1 MGVKINNSKQSR
13 RDKII
18 TKDYP
23 IEYIEEMKALYEKTF
38 VLNADGKVMPKD
50 VNVGDL
56 LLLTDIESY
65 NKDTDDLLV
74 LCNNFIDVYIKLSKE
89 NAFFNVVGITK
100 EDFINIITNDESR
113 KYFLSNNKIY
123 VYIES
128 NKYDVS
134 GSLTKGFQNALIKE
148 FFNQLKNP
156 SVAYTAKI
164 VGKNKGGYIV
174 DIMGVNAFMPGGL
187 ASANKILDFDS
198 LIGTEKMVMIEN
210 YVRNDN
216 DGSGIFVVSNKKY
229 IQHILPDEVEKLDLT
244 KEYVGIVT
252 GVNDNGIFVEID
264 DIFTGYLYYANM
276 SNDTKIDFNKKNI
289 KSGDTIIVNI
299 QYVNKNY
306 NLVLTQINKNDI

>member
-1 MGVKINNSKQSR
+1 
-13 RDKII
+13 
-18 TKDYP
+18 
-23 IEYIEEMKALYEKTF
+23 
-38 VLNADGKVMPKD
+38 
-50 VNVGDL
+50 
-56 LLLTDIESY
+56 
-65 NKDTDDLLV
+65 
-74 LCNNFIDVYIKLSKE
+74 
-89 NAFFNVVGITK
+89 
-100 EDFINIITNDESR
+100 
-113 KYFLSNNKIY
+113 
-123 VYIES
+123 
-128 NKYDVS
+128 
-134 GSLTKGFQNALIKE
+134 
-148 FFNQLKNP
+148 
-156 SVAYTAKI
+156 
-164 VGKNKGGYIV
+164 
-174 DIMGVNAFMPGGL
+174 MGVNAFMPGGL

-216 DGSGIFVVSNKKY
+216 DGSGIFIVSNKKY